1 MSVVAT
7 LRAWYQRFFRRA
19 ELERELGD
27 ELSSHVQLRADDLER
42 SGLVRAEAERRARI
56 ELGGELRTREEIHDA
71 IGGTFL
77 DTLGQD
83 IRYGWRV
90 LWRTP
95 AFTLVAVLTLAL
107 CIGANSVVFG
117 ALDALVLRPL
127 DVPRAQS
134 LFSVHRVKG
143 SSSYQSYPDY
153 LDYRDRNRSMEDLA
167 AYGIV
172 RAGFDSGDT
181 PLPSWGYIASGNF
194 FDVMGVRPYRGRF
207 FHASDERGPGSAPLV
222 VLSFACWHRQFHD
235 DPGVVGR
242 TVRLNAGR
250 YTVIGV
256 AGPGFNGPLLMGA
269 PDFFVPLVE
278 QPQLDGE
285 NRLETRSNRW
295 LFMVLGHLKAGV
307 TREQAAADFTALS
320 AAFERAHPK
329 DVAKATYVLWRPN
342 LYGEFLGGPVRG
354 FLSALM
360 LLAGLILVAACV
372 NLGGLFAARSA
383 DRAREIAVRL
393 ALGAGRGR
401 ILRQLVTEALLIS
414 FLGGVLGLVGSVAL
428 LRALLDWNPFPQF
441 PLRIPVTPDAS
452 IVVLALL
459 MSIATGFAFGAIPV
473 RQVFR
478 TEPYEVIKTG
488 GLSGVLQRTRLRDL
502 LLVAQIAICALL
514 VTSSFVAVR
523 GLARSLHGDFGFEPR
538 GTLIAQTGLGMA
550 GYHGDAVLPM
560 QKRLLESL
568 ASLPGVTAVASTDW
582 APLTTGDANGER
594 IYKESETDLRPGG
607 GTPVLVMKVSPGYLA
622 AARTHLVAGRD
633 LDWHDDTTATRVA
646 LVNRTFAREQFG
658 SEASALGRSFRR
670 RDASLVQVVGIV
682 EDGKYEN
689 LSEAPQPTMFLP
701 LAQAGTGEMD
711 ILVRGTGDPQ
721 ALAEA
726 VRVRMRTVDP
736 ALPCFLQSYDS
747 ALNLALF
754 PARVAGVAL
763 GILGVI
769 AAVLSITGIFGLAA
783 YAVSRRMREFG
794 IRIALGAEPRDV
806 LRAALARPF
815 RLLGYG
821 SLAGVVLGLLASRVL
836 GSIVYQAN
844 PRDPVVLAGAVLVM
858 FLLGLLATWIPAKRA
873 LSVNPLVLLRE
884 E

>member
-1 MSVVAT
+1 VRGQLVSDSYFSM
-7 LRAWYQRFFRRA
+7 
-19 ELERELGD
+19 LG
-27 ELSSHVQLRADDLER
+27 
-42 SGLVRAEAERRARI
+42 ARM
-56 ELGGELRTREEIHDA
+56 
-71 IGGTFL
+71 
-77 DTLGQD
+77 TLGRGFLPEED
-83 IRYGWRV
+83 RSPG
-90 LWRTP
+90 THP
-95 AFTLVAVLTLAL
+95 VAVL
-107 CIGANSVVFG
+107 SHRFWKERFG
-117 ALDALVLRPL
+117 
-127 DVPRAQS
+127 
-134 LFSVHRVKG
+134 G
-143 SSSYQSYPDY
+143 
-153 LDYRDRNRSMEDLA
+153 
-167 AYGIV
+167 
-172 RAGFDSGDT
+172 DS
-181 PLPSWGYIASGNF
+181 
-194 FDVMGVRPYRGRF
+194 
-207 FHASDERGPGSAPLV
+207 
-222 VLSFACWHRQFHD
+222 
-235 DPGVVGR
+235 GVVGR
-242 TVRLNAGR
+242 AATINGR
-250 YTVIGV
+250 AYTIVGV
-256 AGPGFNGPLLMGA
+256 APERFNGVDHA
-269 PDFFVPLVE
+269 EARSIWVPLAMAGTSAQS
-278 QPQLDGE
+278 QPGLLSQRGTWWLRVVG
-285 NRLETRSNRW
+285 RLQPGVSVAAANAAVATQAARTRSVDTTDVETMSARVVPVRSGMSPNDMNDVYPVAT
-295 LFMVLGHLKAGV
+295 LAGGV
-307 TREQAAADFTALS
+307 TLLVLLIACANVSNLLLG
-320 AAFERAHPK
+320 RA
-329 DVAKATYVLWRPN
+329 VAR
-342 LYGEFLGGPVRG
+342 R
-354 FLSALM
+354 
-360 LLAGLILVAACV
+360 
-372 NLGGLFAARSA
+372 
-383 DRAREIAVRL
+383 REIAVRL